1 MDINKIVKHQ
11 EANNI
16 TADVKLP
23 DEVLE
28 KLYQSYS
35 IKQKRPGLGCFLA
48 ASILFGLWAIL
59 VPQGQSWESLGLY
72 LYLVYC
78 ILFKFYFILYIFNR
92 YHLRVF
98 TTKYTAWIIFT
109 IVW

>member
-48 ASILFGLWAIL
+48 ASILFDLWAIL
-59 VPQGQSWESLGLY
+59 VPQGQSWESLGLC
-72 LYLVYC
+72 LYFIYC
-78 ILFKFYFILYIFNR
+78 ILFKIYLFL
-92 YHLRVF
+92 
-98 TTKYTAWIIFT
+98 
-109 IVW
+109 